1 MWQTPSATINAGG
14 YGSLLSQG
22 RQIFRFAPRRALSHS
37 AVTFYCVWAH
47 RHWTRMLALKARN
60 GFAVCDISPAFRFTK
75 PLPTVLRV
83 KHGALAA
90 Q

>member
-1 MWQTPSATINAGG
+1 
-14 YGSLLSQG
+14 
-22 RQIFRFAPRRALSHS
+22 
-37 AVTFYCVWAH
+37 
-47 RHWTRMLALKARN
+47 MLALKARN
-60 GFAVCDISPAFRFTK
+60 SFAVCDISPAFRFTK